1 MLEIIDVSKSFGS
14 IEALS
19 RISFSVAKGE
29 IIAILGPSGCGK
41 STLLSITAGL
51 IGPDTGMIRWNGV
64 SLKSVPPHL
73 RNFGLMFQDNALFP
87 HRNVYGNVAFG
98 LKQLRLDPAA
108 IDKQVSAILN
118 MVGMKDLA
126 NRDVLSLSGGEQQRV
141 ALARTIAPK
150 PRLLM
155 LDEPLGS
162 LDRNLREQLLHE
174 LRQILTKLEQTVI
187 YVTHDQDEAFAIA
200 DRVAIMNAGQLIQIG
215 RPRDIYEHP
224 VSTFVA
230 RFLGLTNILE
240 KSIVS
245 VDKSNG
251 VRISEKSL
259 IQVSQP
265 PPKHMKNPRILVR
278 PRGAQLSEH
287 GTLSGILAGIS
298 FRGAL
303 VDLKIIVSNELQLR
317 FEVPTPSL
325 IPKVGTK
332 IKLELPSDASIWIE
346 DDSL

>member
-1 MLEIIDVSKSFGS
+1 MLEIIDISKSYES
-14 IEALS
+14 MEALNQ
-19 RISFSVAKGE
+19 ISFSVAKGE
-29 IIAILGPSGCGK
+29 IISILGPSGCGK
-41 STLLSITAGL
+41 STLLSIVAGL
-51 IGPDTGMIRWNGV
+51 TIPDTGMIRWNGI
-64 SLKSVPPHL
+64 SLTSVPPHL

-87 HRNVYGNVAFG
+87 HRHVYGNVAFG
-98 LKQLRLDPAA
+98 LKQLRLDPAV

-259 IQVSQP
+259 IPVSQP

-303 VDLKIIVSNELQLR
+303 VDLKIIVSNELQLK

>member
-1 MLEIIDVSKSFGS
+1 MLEIIDVSKSFSS

-51 IGPDTGMIRWNGV
+51 IGPDTGMIRWNGI
-64 SLKSVPPHL
+64 SMTSVPPHL

-87 HRNVYGNVAFG
+87 HRNVFGNVAFG
-98 LKQLRLDPAA
+98 LKQLQMKREA
-108 IDKQVSAILN
+108 IDKQVYEILN
-118 MVGMKDLA
+118 IVGMRDLA
-126 NRDVLSLSGGEQQRV
+126 DRDVLSLSGGEQQRV
-141 ALARTIAPK
+141 ALARTIAPN

-174 LRQILTKLEQTVI
+174 LRQILTDLEQTVI

-200 DRVAIMNAGQLIQIG
+200 DRVVIMNTGKLIQIG
-215 RPRDIYEHP
+215 RPRDIYAHP
-224 VSTFVA
+224 ASTFVA

-240 KSIVS
+240 TSVVS
-245 VDKSNG
+245 VDTNNRVK
-251 VRISEKSL
+251 ISENSL
-259 IQVSQP
+259 IPISQP
-265 PPKHMKNPRILVR
+265 PPKHMKHPRILIR

-287 GTLSGILAGIS
+287 GTLSGILTNVS

-303 VDLKIIVSNELQLR
+303 VDLKIIVSNGLQLR
-317 FEVPTPSL
+317 FEVPTPSI
-325 IPKVGTK
+325 IPKIGTK
-332 IKLELPSDASIWIE
+332 INLTLPEDASIWIE

>member
-1 MLEIIDVSKSFGS
+1 MLEITDISKSFNG
-14 IEALS
+14 IEALNK
-19 RISFSVAKGE
+19 ISFSIAKGE

-41 STLLSITAGL
+41 STLLSIVGGL
-51 IGPDTGMIRWNGV
+51 ITPDTGMIRWDGI
-64 SLKSVPPHL
+64 SLTSEPPHL

-87 HRNVYGNVAFG
+87 HQNVFGNVAFG
-98 LKQLRLDPAA
+98 LKQLRMDPAA

-118 MVGMKDLA
+118 MVGMRDLA
-126 NRDVLSLSGGEQQRV
+126 DRDVLSLSGGEQQRV

-174 LRQILTKLEQTVI
+174 LRQILTDLEQTVI

-200 DRVAIMNAGQLIQIG
+200 DRVAIMNAGKIIQIG
-215 RPRDIYEHP
+215 RPRDIYAHP
-224 VSTFVA
+224 ASTFVA

-240 KSIVS
+240 TSIES
-245 VDKSNG
+245 IEINSG
-251 VRISEKSL
+251 VKISENRL
-259 IQVSQP
+259 IPVSQT
-265 PPKHMKNPRILVR
+265 PPKHMKHPRILVR
-278 PRGAQLSEH
+278 PREAQLSKQ
-287 GTLSGILAGIS
+287 GTLSGILTNIS

-303 VDLKIIVSNELQLR
+303 LDLKIVVSNGLQLR

-325 IPKVGTK
+325 IPKIGAK
-332 IKLELPSDASIWIE
+332 INLELPADASIWIE
-346 DDSL
+346 DDTL

>member
-87 HRNVYGNVAFG
+87 HRNVFGNVAFG
-98 LKQLRLDPAA
+98 LKQLQMKPEA

-118 MVGMKDLA
+118 IVGMRDLA
-126 NRDVLSLSGGEQQRV
+126 DRDVLSLSGGEQQRV
-141 ALARTIAPK
+141 ALARTIAPN

-174 LRQILTKLEQTVI
+174 LRQILTDLEQTVI

-200 DRVAIMNAGQLIQIG
+200 DRVVIMNTGKLIQIG
-215 RPRDIYEHP
+215 RPRDIYANP
-224 VSTFVA
+224 ASTFVA

-240 KSIVS
+240 KAIVS

>member
-87 HRNVYGNVAFG
+87 HRNVFGNVAFG
-98 LKQLRLDPAA
+98 
-108 IDKQVSAILN
+108 
-118 MVGMKDLA
+118 
-126 NRDVLSLSGGEQQRV
+126 DVLSLSGGEQQRV
-141 ALARTIAPK
+141 ALARTIAPN

-174 LRQILTKLEQTVI
+174 LRQILTDLEQTVI

-200 DRVAIMNAGQLIQIG
+200 DRVVIMNTGKLIQIG
-215 RPRDIYEHP
+215 RPRDIYAHP
-224 VSTFVA
+224 ASTFVA

-240 KSIVS
+240 TSVVS
-245 VDKSNG
+245 VDTNNRVK
-251 VRISEKSL
+251 ISENSL
-259 IQVSQP
+259 IPISQP
-265 PPKHMKNPRILVR
+265 PPKHMKHPRILIR

-287 GTLSGILAGIS
+287 GTLSGILTNVS

-303 VDLKIIVSNELQLR
+303 VDLKIIVSNGLQLR
-317 FEVPTPSL
+317 FEVPTPSI
-325 IPKVGTK
+325 IPKIGTK
-332 IKLELPSDASIWIE
+332 INLTLPEDASIWIE

>member
-19 RISFSVAKGE
+19 KITFSVAKGE

-41 STLLSITAGL
+41 STLLSIIAGL
-51 IGPDTGMIRWNGV
+51 KKPNTGMIRWNGI
-64 SLKSVPPHL
+64 SLTSVPPHL

-87 HRNVYGNVAFG
+87 HRNVFGNVAFG
-98 LKQLRLDPAA
+98 LKQLQMKPEA

-118 MVGMKDLA
+118 IVGMRDLA
-126 NRDVLSLSGGEQQRV
+126 DRDVLSLSGGEQQRV
-141 ALARTIAPK
+141 ALARTIAPN

-174 LRQILTKLEQTVI
+174 LRQILTDLEQTVI

-200 DRVAIMNAGQLIQIG
+200 DRVVIMNTGKLIQIG
-215 RPRDIYEHP
+215 SPRDIYAHP
-224 VSTFVA
+224 ASTFIA
-230 RFLGLTNILE
+230 RFLGLTNIL
-240 KSIVS
+240 KTSVVS
-245 VDKSNG
+245 VDINKG
-251 VRISEKSL
+251 VKISENSL
-259 IQVSQP
+259 ISISQP
-265 PPKHMKNPRILVR
+265 PPKHIKHPRILVR
-278 PRGAQLSEH
+278 PRGAQLSEY
-287 GTLSGILAGIS
+287 GTLSGILTNVS

-303 VDLKIIVSNELQLR
+303 VDLKIIVSNGLQLR
-317 FEVPTPSL
+317 FEVPTPSI

-332 IKLELPSDASIWIE
+332 INLKLPEDAAIWIE

>member
-1 MLEIIDVSKSFGS
+1 MLEIIDISKSFGS

-64 SLKSVPPHL
+64 SLTNVPPHL

-87 HRNVYGNVAFG
+87 HRNVFGNVAFG
-98 LKQLRLDPAA
+98 LKQLQMKPEA

-118 MVGMKDLA
+118 IVGMRDLA
-126 NRDVLSLSGGEQQRV
+126 DRDVLSLSGGEQQRV
-141 ALARTIAPK
+141 ALARTIAPN

-174 LRQILTKLEQTVI
+174 LRQILTDLEQTVI

-200 DRVAIMNAGQLIQIG
+200 DRVVIMNTGKLIQIG
-215 RPRDIYEHP
+215 RPRDIYAHP
-224 VSTFVA
+224 ASTFVA

-240 KSIVS
+240 TSVVS
-245 VDKSNG
+245 VDTNNRVK
-251 VRISEKSL
+251 ISENSL
-259 IQVSQP
+259 IPISQP
-265 PPKHMKNPRILVR
+265 PPKHMNHPRILVR
-278 PRGAQLSEH
+278 PRGAQLSEP
-287 GTLSGILAGIS
+287 GTLSGILTNVS

-303 VDLKIIVSNELQLR
+303 VDLKIIVSNGLQLR
-317 FEVPTPSL
+317 FEVPTPSI
-325 IPKVGTK
+325 IPKIGTK
-332 IKLELPSDASIWIE
+332 INLTLPEDASIWIE

>member
-1 MLEIIDVSKSFGS
+1 MLEIIDISKSFGS

-19 RISFSVAKGE
+19 KISFSVEKGE

-41 STLLSITAGL
+41 STLLSIIAGL
-51 IGPDTGMIRWNGV
+51 KKPNTGMIRWNGI
-64 SLKSVPPHL
+64 SLTSVPPHL

-87 HRNVYGNVAFG
+87 HRNVFGNVAFG
-98 LKQLRLDPAA
+98 LKQLQMKPEA

-118 MVGMKDLA
+118 IVGMRDLA
-126 NRDVLSLSGGEQQRV
+126 DRDVLSLSGGEQQRV
-141 ALARTIAPK
+141 ALARTIAPN

-174 LRQILTKLEQTVI
+174 LRQILTDLEQTVI

-200 DRVAIMNAGQLIQIG
+200 DRVVIMNTGKLIQIG
-215 RPRDIYEHP
+215 SPRDIYAHP
-224 VSTFVA
+224 ASTFIA
-230 RFLGLTNILE
+230 RFLGLTNIL
-240 KSIVS
+240 KTSVVS
-245 VDKSNG
+245 VDTNKG
-251 VRISEKSL
+251 VKISENSL
-259 IQVSQP
+259 IPISQS
-265 PPKHMKNPRILVR
+265 PPKHMKHPRILVR

-287 GTLSGILAGIS
+287 GTLSGILTNVS

-303 VDLKIIVSNELQLR
+303 VDLKIIVSNGLQLK
-317 FEVPTPSL
+317 FEVPTPSI
-325 IPKVGTK
+325 IPKIGTK
-332 IKLELPSDASIWIE
+332 INLTLPEDASIWIE

>member
-1 MLEIIDVSKSFGS
+1 MLEITDISKSFNG
-14 IEALS
+14 IEVLNK
-19 RISFSVAKGE
+19 ISFSIAKGE

-41 STLLSITAGL
+41 STLLSIVGGL
-51 IGPDTGMIRWNGV
+51 TTPDTGMIRWDGI
-64 SLKSVPPHL
+64 SLTSEPPHL

-87 HRNVYGNVAFG
+87 HQNVFGNVAFG
-98 LKQLRLDPAA
+98 LKQLRMDPAA

-118 MVGMKDLA
+118 MVGMRDLA
-126 NRDVLSLSGGEQQRV
+126 DRDVLSLSGGEQQRV

-174 LRQILTKLEQTVI
+174 LRQILTNLEQTVI

-200 DRVAIMNAGQLIQIG
+200 DRVAIMNAGKIIQIG
-215 RPRDIYEHP
+215 RPRDIYAHP
-224 VSTFVA
+224 ASTFVA

-240 KSIVS
+240 TSIES
-245 VDKSNG
+245 IDINSG
-251 VRISEKSL
+251 VKISENSL
-259 IQVSQP
+259 IPVSQT
-265 PPKHMKNPRILVR
+265 PPKHMKHPRILVR
-278 PRGAQLSEH
+278 PRGAQLSKQ
-287 GTLSGILAGIS
+287 GTLSGILTNIS

-303 VDLKIIVSNELQLR
+303 LDLKIIVSNGLQLR

-325 IPKVGTK
+325 IPKIGAK
-332 IKLELPSDASIWIE
+332 INLELPADASIWIE
-346 DDSL
+346 DDTL